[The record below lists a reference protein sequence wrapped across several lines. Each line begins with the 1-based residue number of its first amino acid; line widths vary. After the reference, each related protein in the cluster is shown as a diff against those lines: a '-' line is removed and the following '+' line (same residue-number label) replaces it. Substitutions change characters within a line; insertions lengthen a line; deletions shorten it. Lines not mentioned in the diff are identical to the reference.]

1 MQTAR
6 FQDSRDVSGPH
17 VGLPLDG
24 ASLKMLH
31 RLAVCAEHL
40 AKVGLAPMAAA
51 PVGNGAAKI

>member
-17 VGLPLDG
+17 VGLPLDA
-24 ASLKMLH
+24 ASLKMLC
-31 RLAVCAEHL
+31 RLGVCAEHL

-51 PVGNGAAKI
+51 PVGNGAARI

>member
-17 VGLPLDG
+17 VGLPLDA
-24 ASLKMLH
+24 ASLKMLC
-31 RLAVCAEHL
+31 RLGVCAEHL